1 MLTELDEIWQRSAVA
16 WNTFVDA
23 LVSPGKQKRLFF
35 FSKYLKVPELH
46 LYTSPQTWW
55 QSATAGRARVKNW
68 YEGRSKSFAIWHD
81 NVKMSM
87 QGMHQ

>member
-35 FSKYLKVPELH
+35 FCKYLKVPKLQ

-68 YEGRSKSFAIWHD
+68 YPAHSLQDEVLLQTKK
-81 NVKMSM
+81 NYMTNCTL
-87 QGMHQ
+87 